1 MIGPQERL
9 QILVGEQALAKLAKS
24 NVLVM
29 GVGGVGSICAE
40 ALARSGVGNIAL
52 VDGDRVEISNI
63 NRQIPALHS
72 TVGRYKAEVMAE
84 RLRDINPEAKINAYS
99 LMWEKNSDF
108 VDLADYDY
116 VIDAID
122 SFAAKMDL
130 IETCVKNDIDII
142 SSMGAGGRLDGTQ
155 YEVCDIK
162 KTYNDPLAKKVR
174 YELKKRGINKLK
186 VVFSK
191 ELPVKAKEGPI
202 GSAMF
207 AVSVA
212 GLLMAGKAIKD
223 LIGDIDE

>member
-9 QILVGEQALAKLAKS
+9 EILIGEQAVSKLAQSK
-24 NVLVM
+24 VLVM
-29 GVGGVGSICAE
+29 GVGGVGSVCAE
-40 ALARSGVGNIAL
+40 ALARSGVGDMTL
-52 VDGDRVEISNI
+52 VDGDSVEISNI

-72 TVGRYKAEVMAE
+72 TVGKYKAEVMAE
-84 RLRDINPEAKINAYS
+84 RLLDINPDAEIAAHSI
-99 LMWEKNSDF
+99 MWEKDSDF
-108 VDLADYDY
+108 VKLADYDY

-130 IETCVKNDIDII
+130 IQTCVENAIKII

-191 ELPVKAKEGPI
+191 ELPIKAKGGPI

-212 GLLMAGKAIKD
+212 GLLMAGEVIKD
-223 LIGDIDE
+223 LIGDINE

>member
-1 MIGPQERL
+1 MSSPQERL
-9 QILVGEQALAKLAKS
+9 EILLGEQAILKLAQSK
-24 NVLVM
+24 VLVM

-40 ALARSGVGNIAL
+40 ALDRSGVGNITL
-52 VDGDRVEISNI
+52 VDGDCVEISNI

-84 RLRDINPEAKINAYS
+84 RLRDINPEAKITSYS
-99 LMWEKNSDF
+99 HMWEKESGF
-108 VDLADYDY
+108 LELPDYDY

-122 SFAAKMDL
+122 SFTSKMDL
-130 IETCVKNDIDII
+130 IEMCVKNDINII

-174 YELKKRGINKLK
+174 YELKKRGIYKLK

-191 ELPVKAKEGPI
+191 ELPIKAKGGPI

-212 GLLMAGKAIKD
+212 GLLMAGEVIKD
-223 LIGDIDE
+223 LTGDIDE